1 MKKRMLFLI
10 IPVITLILEILPYGA
25 VLNFGRPASDGSI
38 EYIRES
44 YSYFDLMPFGYA
56 NFSPFVT
63 AVLTCLILV
72 LLLIYCITGN
82 IKLAVKIRNI
92 ICICAVF
99 SLCPL
104 LLGVKF
110 YSAVGMMITISLIM
124 EMIFLHL
131 LSHLRNSRK

>member
-38 EYIRES
+38 GYIRES

-63 AVLTCLILV
+63 AMLTCLILV

-124 EMIFLHL
+124 EIIFLHL
-131 LSHLRNSRK
+131 AVKSSEK

>member
-25 VLNFGRPASDGSI
+25 VLNFGRLASDGSI
-38 EYIRES
+38 GYIRES
-44 YSYFDLMPFGYA
+44 YSYFDLMPFA

-124 EMIFLHL
+124 EMIFIHL
-131 LSHLRNSRK
+131 AVKSSEK

>member
-25 VLNFGRPASDGSI
+25 VLNFGRLASDGSI
-38 EYIRES
+38 GYIRES

-63 AVLTCLILV
+63 AAVLTCLILV

-92 ICICAVF
+92 ICICAGF

-124 EMIFLHL
+124 EMIFIHL
-131 LSHLRNSRK
+131 AVKSSEK